1 SAGTI
6 LVGESGANDPVG
18 IALMLGM
25 LELATHANA
34 SFWVVV
40 RELSIEMSVG
50 LAIGIV
56 GGAALLRAMRWSL
69 PTAGLYPL
77 RTLAAAAVIY
87 GVAAVAHGSG
97 FLAVFVAGLLVGDAR
112 LPRKTEI
119 ERFHT
124 SLASLA
130 EIVVF

>member
-1 SAGTI
+1 MVLVVSAGFSLALAASKLTERFPVPGPAVFLLAAALASDLFPGLSGRGGTI
-6 LVGESGANDPVG
+6 LEGESGTNDPGG

-40 RELSIEMSVG
+40 RELSTEMSVG

-56 GGAALLRAMRWSL
+56 GSAALLRAMRWSL

-77 RTLAAAAVIY
+77 RTLAA
-87 GVAAVAHGSG
+87 
-97 FLAVFVAGLLVGDAR
+97 
-112 LPRKTEI
+112 
-119 ERFHT
+119 
-124 SLASLA
+124 
-130 EIVVF
+130 